1 MTEMATMTGGALGT
15 IEKIDIQD
23 TTVDLNKVSEL
34 TRHFLD
40 PADQRQLMT
49 IIFKPHKYLSFL
61 RNWLAM
67 GIDDQK
73 EKDNHPGNKQN
84 QHDRL
89 ILPYQVNK
97 IG

>member
-1 MTEMATMTGGALGT
+1 MIFGAMTLL
-15 IEKIDIQD
+15 
-23 TTVDLNKVSEL
+23 VF
-34 TRHFLD
+34 FL
-40 PADQRQLMT
+40 AM
-49 IIFKPHKYLSFL
+49 
-61 RNWLAM
+61 AM

-89 ILPYQVNK
+89 ILPYQVNE